1 MDIAVTKTLLE
12 DALKGAGTAVKVYT
26 FDDEGNVTIT
36 NADNHTFVINAKS
49 GVDRALQN
57 CAENGV
63 IAVKDYVLEQRLDEL
78 FAEPADEELCQEPE
92 ISLPVLPV
100 AALEPKSKKPG
111 RKPGKKATK
120 KAA

>member
-12 DALKGAGTAVKVYT
+12 DALKGAGTAVKAYT

-63 IAVKDYVLEQRLDEL
+63 IAVKDYTMEQRLHEL
-78 FAEPADEELCQEPE
+78 FDAPPVEQKAEIP
-92 ISLPVLPV
+92 LPPLPV
-100 AALEPKSKKPG
+100 ATLEPKPKKPG